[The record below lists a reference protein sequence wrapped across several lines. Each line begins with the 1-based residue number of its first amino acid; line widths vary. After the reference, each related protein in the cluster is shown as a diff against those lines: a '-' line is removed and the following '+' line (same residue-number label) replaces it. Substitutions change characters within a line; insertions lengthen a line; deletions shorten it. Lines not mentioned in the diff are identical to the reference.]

1 MACDI
6 MELEDIIEK
15 IGNVSKAEIKRV
27 APKDCGEIKNI
38 IFNSD
43 PGDTYRK
50 MVLGYLTSICAECM
64 YPETLQ
70 IPKDDIDYIGFELER
85 GNIEVGS
92 AGNMLGTCMRNGKII
107 ALKAGDDVGKSMIG
121 GDIIADEIMSIG
133 DTIGGRI
140 TTKKAG
146 KIAKRQGAQIFINGR
161 RFKRGLLVRLFG
173 K

>member
-1 MACDI
+1 
-6 MELEDIIEK
+6 MELEDIIIQ

-27 APKDCGEIKNI
+27 APKDCSELKNI
-38 IFNSD
+38 IFNSN

-64 YPETLQ
+64 YPETFQ
-70 IPKDDIDYIGFELER
+70 IPKDNFDYIGFELEM

-107 ALKAGDDVGKSMIG
+107 ARKAEEDVGKSMTG
-121 GDIIADEIMSIG
+121 GDIIADEIKSIG
-133 DTIGGRI
+133 ETIGGKI

-146 KIAKRQGAQIFINGR
+146 KIAKGQGAQIFINGVM
-161 RFKRGLLVRLFG
+161 FKRSLLDRLFG

>member
-1 MACDI
+1 

-27 APKDCGEIKNI
+27 APRDCSEIKNI
-38 IFNSD
+38 IFNSN

-50 MVLGYLTSICAECM
+50 IVLGYLTSICAECM

-70 IPKDDIDYIGFELER
+70 IPKDDLDYIGFELDV
-85 GNIEVGS
+85 GNIEVGR
-92 AGNMLGTCMRNGKII
+92 AGNMLGTCMRNGKVT
-107 ALKAGDDVGKSMIG
+107 ARKAGDDVGKSMAG
-121 GDIIADEIMSIG
+121 GDIFVDEIKSIG

-140 TTKKAG
+140 TTKKVD
-146 KIAKRQGAQIFINGR
+146 KIAKVQGAQIFINGVM
-161 RFKRGLLVRLFG
+161 FKRSLLHRLFG

>member
-1 MACDI
+1 

-27 APKDCGEIKNI
+27 APKECNEIKNI
-38 IFNSD
+38 IFNSN

-70 IPKDDIDYIGFELER
+70 IPKDDLDYIGFELER
-85 GNIEVGS
+85 GNIEVAS

-107 ALKAGDDVGKSMIG
+107 AQRAGDDVGKSMAG
-121 GDIIADEIMSIG
+121 GDIIADEIKSIG

-140 TTKKAG
+140 TTKQVE
-146 KIAKRQGAQIFINGR
+146 KIAKRQGAQIFINGV
-161 RFKRGLLVRLFG
+161 RFNRSLLDRLFG

>member
-1 MACDI
+1 

-27 APKDCGEIKNI
+27 APKDCSEIKKI
-38 IFNSD
+38 IFNSN
-43 PGDTYRK
+43 PADTYRK

-70 IPKDDIDYIGFELER
+70 IPNDDLDYIGFELEK
-85 GNIEVGS
+85 GNIEVAS

-107 ALKAGDDVGKSMIG
+107 ARKAGDDTGKSIAG
-121 GDIIADEIMSIG
+121 GEIIADEIKSIG
-133 DTIGGRI
+133 DTISGRI
-140 TTKKAG
+140 TTKKVD
-146 KIAKRQGAQIFINGR
+146 KIAKTQGAQIFVNGVM
-161 RFKRGLLVRLFG
+161 FKRSLLDRLFG

>member
-1 MACDI
+1 
-6 MELEDIIEK
+6 MELEDIIK
-15 IGNVSKAEIKRV
+15 LIGNVSKAEIKRV
-27 APKDCGEIKNI
+27 APKDCSEIKKI
-38 IFNSD
+38 ILNSN

-70 IPKDDIDYIGFELER
+70 IPKDDLDYIGFELEK

-92 AGNMLGTCMRNGKII
+92 AGNMLGTCMRNGKIT
-107 ALKAGDDVGKSMIG
+107 ARKAGDDTGKSMTG
-121 GDIIADEIMSIG
+121 GDIIADEIKSIG
-133 DTIGGRI
+133 DTIGGKI

-146 KIAKRQGAQIFINGR
+146 KIAKGKGAQIFINGVM
-161 RFKRGLLVRLFG
+161 FKRSLMDRLFG